1 MEKYSDLYEIA
12 NSGLYLICSVEG
24 YVGTEGPF
32 ASILPFFS
40 APCKSNLEV
49 KVNFAV
55 EIRYAE
61 ESTDLEYFLGDVC
74 LNSVIVLHVFLIYQ
88 FVSVN
93 SVTLVHP

>member
-1 MEKYSDLYEIA
+1 M
-12 NSGLYLICSVEG
+12 EG

-32 ASILPFFS
+32 ASIFPFFS
-40 APCKSNLEV
+40 VPCKSNLEV

-55 EIRYAE
+55 EISYAE